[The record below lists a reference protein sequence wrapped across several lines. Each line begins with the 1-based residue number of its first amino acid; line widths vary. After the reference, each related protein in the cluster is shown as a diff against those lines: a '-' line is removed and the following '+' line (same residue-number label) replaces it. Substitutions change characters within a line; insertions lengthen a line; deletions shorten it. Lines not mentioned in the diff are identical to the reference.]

1 MEQGQIEDRQVNRD
15 LPHEKPQYL
24 VIATRTH
31 LIPGERI
38 SIPRS
43 SEVDLVSTLPMIVN
57 LDQIRAF
64 VQVKLVA
71 FSVVTN
77 GLLTKNN
84 QIINK
89 NKT

>member
-1 MEQGQIEDRQVNRD
+1 MEQGQREDRQVNRD
-15 LPHEKPQYL
+15 LPHEKAQYL
-24 VIATRTH
+24 VIATITH

-38 SIPRS
+38 SLPRT

-64 VQVKLVA
+64 VPVKLVT

-89 NKT
+89 IKT